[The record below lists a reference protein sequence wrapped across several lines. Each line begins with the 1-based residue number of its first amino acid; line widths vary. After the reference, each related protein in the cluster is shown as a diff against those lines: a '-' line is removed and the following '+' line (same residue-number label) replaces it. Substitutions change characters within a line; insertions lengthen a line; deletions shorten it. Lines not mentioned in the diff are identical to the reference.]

1 MNRPGEPAAMSTNEA
16 ANGSSPGTAAIYR
29 NFGLVEAPGSSQCYA
44 DWTLGISEDPQVLE
58 LINTLPAPKRQPN
71 LVLAA
76 ARLVGAQIGPY
87 SGFRSFLLQHWNSIR
102 DIALARSTQTNEAG
116 RCATLLPVLASISE
130 AEGKPLALIEAGAS
144 AGLCLFPDKFS
155 YQYDGGPRL
164 DPAGGPGIAVL
175 ECTTT
180 GNVPIPRAV
189 PEVAWRSGVD
199 INPLDV
205 TSPED
210 TAWLEA
216 LVWPEQEFRR
226 RRLRAALGVA
236 RLDPPRLMSGDV
248 NEHIEA
254 LVRSAPVDCAVVVF
268 HSAVLPYMPPHSR
281 RQFIETM
288 HRLPCHWISNEG
300 TGVLPQNEAGG
311 VLPEVSDRLANLRT
325 EAKGRFILALDG
337 RPMALTGPHGQSLHW
352 LD

>member
-1 MNRPGEPAAMSTNEA
+1 MNPPSDPTAMNTCQSASGTP
-16 ANGSSPGTAAIYR
+16 PGTAAIYR
-29 NFGLVEAPGSSQCYA
+29 NFGLVEAPGSSPCYA
-44 DWTLGISEDPQVLE
+44 EWTLGISEDPQVLE
-58 LINTLPAPKRQPN
+58 LIDTLPAPKRQPN

-76 ARLVGAQIGPY
+76 ARLLGAPIGSY
-87 SGFRSFLLQHWNSIR
+87 AGFRSFLLQHWSSIR

-116 RCATLLPVLASISE
+116 RCAALLPVLASIAE

-164 DPAGGPGIAVL
+164 DPAGGPGAAVL

-180 GNVPIPRAV
+180 GNVPIPHAI
-189 PEVAWRSGVD
+189 PEIGWRSGID
-199 INPLDV
+199 LNPLDV
-205 TSPED
+205 KSPED
-210 TAWLEA
+210 AAWLEA

-226 RRLRAALGVA
+226 RRLRAALEVA
-236 RLDPPRLMSGDV
+236 RLDPPRLIAGDV

-254 LVRSAPVDCAVVVF
+254 LVRSAPEDCAVVVF
-268 HSAVLPYMPPHSR
+268 HSAVLPYMPQHSR
-281 RQFIETM
+281 EQFVEAM

-300 TGVLPQNEAGG
+300 SGVLPQNEAGG
-311 VLPEVSDRLANLRT
+311 VLPEVAGRLADLKS

-337 RPMALTGPHGQSLHW
+337 QPLALTGPHGQSLQW
-352 LD
+352 LG

>member
-1 MNRPGEPAAMSTNEA
+1 M
-16 ANGSSPGTAAIYR
+16 
-29 NFGLVEAPGSSQCYA
+29 EAPGSSACYI
-44 DWTLGISEDPQVLE
+44 DWTLGISEDPEVLE
-58 LINTLPAPKRQPN
+58 LIDSLPGNKRQPN

-87 SGFRSFLLQHWNSIR
+87 GGFRSLLLQRWNSIR

-116 RCATLLPVLASISE
+116 RCATLLPVLASIAE
-130 AEGKPLALIEAGAS
+130 AEDKPLALIEAGAS

-164 DPAGGPGIAVL
+164 DPAGGPGAAVL

-180 GNVPIPRAV
+180 GNVPVPRAV
-189 PEVAWRSGVD
+189 PEVGWRSGVD
-199 INPLDV
+199 LNPLDV
-205 TSPED
+205 TNPDD

-226 RRLRAALGVA
+226 RRLRAALEVA
-236 RLDPPRLMSGDV
+236 SLDPPRLIPGDV

-254 LVRSAPVDCAVVVF
+254 LVHSAPEDCAVVVF
-268 HSAVLPYMPPHSR
+268 HSAVLPYMPQHSR
-281 RQFIETM
+281 EQFVETM

-300 TGVLPQNEAGG
+300 AGVLPQNEAGG
-311 VLPEVSDRLANLRT
+311 VLPEVSERLADLKT

-337 RPMALTGPHGQSLHW
+337 QPLALTGPHGQSLHW
-352 LD
+352 LG